1 MNIFRILVAEDN
13 KEVQAACCHILRRAG
28 YAVDIA
34 EDGMQ
39 AVEAARMHSYD
50 LVLMDL
56 EMPAMNG
63 ITAVKEIRS
72 HKKDGNVPII
82 AFTSL
87 SDDTLRRQC
96 RAEGIDDF
104 LVKPVGEEILL
115 ACIDRWLNKRPAILI
130 ADDMEDSR
138 KLIEH
143 HLRNAPFSV
152 IFAKNGIEAV
162 AAFHRDKQIALIL
175 LDMEMPV
182 MDGYTA
188 ARALA
193 SLMTDTKVPIIA
205 MTAHEGEREAT
216 KCLKAGCTGFLGKPV
231 TQEALM
237 QVITEHIDE
246 KGACSQRRGEIKTL
260 GEYVVHIDPSLKE
273 LVPRYLDNRH
283 KDITEIRRLLAAGD
297 LEAVRI
303 IGHNMAGSAG
313 GYGFPEI
320 GKLGKEIEGAALRAH
335 TQGIGHW
342 ATQLADYLSR
352 ITVVAKEEEGK
363 TT

>member
-1 MNIFRILVAEDN
+1 MSIFRILLAEDN
-13 KEVQAACCHILRRAG
+13 KEVQEVCCPILRQAG

-34 EDGMQ
+34 EDGRQ
-39 AVEAARMHSYD
+39 AVEAVRTHSYD
-50 LVLMDL
+50 LILMDI

-63 ITAVKEIRS
+63 IAATKEIRRYE
-72 HKKDGNVPII
+72 KDKSVPII
-82 AFTSL
+82 AFT
-87 SDDTLRRQC
+87 TLADEMFRRQC
-96 RAEGIDDF
+96 LSEGMDDF
-104 LVKPVGEEILL
+104 LVKPVAQETLL
-115 ACIDRWLNKRPAILI
+115 TCLDKWLNRRLAILVV
-130 ADDMEDSR
+130 DDMEDNR

-143 HLRNAPFSV
+143 YLRNTPFTAT
-152 IFAKNGIEAV
+152 FAKNGIEAI
-162 AAFHRDKQIALIL
+162 AAFNRDTHIELIL

-193 SLMTDTKVPIIA
+193 SLMTHKKVPIIA

-216 KCLKAGCTGFLGKPV
+216 KCLKAGCIGFLGKPV
-231 TQEALM
+231 AQEVLM
-237 QVITEHIDE
+237 QVITEHIE
-246 KGACSQRRGEIKTL
+246 KKVSCSPGSGENNIS
-260 GEYVVHIDPSLKE
+260 GEYVVHIDPGLKE

-283 KDITEIRRLLAAGD
+283 KDITEIRRFLAAGN

-320 GKLGKEIEGAALRAH
+320 GKMGKEIERASLQAQ
-335 TQGIGHW
+335 TQEIGQWVAH
-342 ATQLADYLSR
+342 LADYLSR
-352 ITVVAKEEEGK
+352 ITVVEKEEEGK